1 MEEDKVKLDLS
12 PLVDAIISIGEDYSK
27 ALDKIKT
34 NEPLS
39 IYDYFLLDWRY
50 MFSFSIKRLL
60 KNVKEKNMEKNI
72 DFNFYISIDEAKLII
87 AGLET
92 LSDMYHDIESD
103 INFDEE
109 IYDIVNDKKEI
120 IDNMISTFS
129 QYIEEEG

>member
-1 MEEDKVKLDLS
+1 MEENKKELDVSPIVKGLTSVLDDISLAVDK
-12 PLVDAIISIGEDYSK
+12 YSN
-27 ALDKIKT
+27 
-34 NEPLS
+34 NEPISSYEKILLS
-39 IYDYFLLDWRY
+39 NVPLLNW
-50 MFSFSIKRLL
+50 SLKRLL
-60 KNVKEKNMEKNI
+60 KKEKNMEKNI

-129 QYIEEEG
+129 EYIEEEE